1 VGRILD
7 DDAEAEAICCLIL
20 TTSSGVTARATAME
34 PIEPDKIRGIRSDD
48 EDDEEEVSSSLVALS
63 AMV

>member
-1 VGRILD
+1 
-7 DDAEAEAICCLIL
+7 
-20 TTSSGVTARATAME
+20 ME

-48 EDDEEEVSSSLVALS
+48 EDDEEEVSSSLVAS